1 MVIAVG
7 VVDRAVVDAR
17 LGIRVRAR
25 RLSINPNRPGRGCA
39 VAPVDRGPAGC
50 RGLDRSD
57 HLGELLSLDR
67 LELLVGPDVAAG
79 ALRPAHVALVGPRA
93 A

>member
-1 MVIAVG
+1 MPSA
-7 VVDRAVVDAR
+7 
-17 LGIRVRAR
+17 
-25 RLSINPNRPGRGCA
+25 SI
-39 VAPVDRGPAGC
+39 
-50 RGLDRSD
+50 RSD

-79 ALRPAHVALVGPRA
+79 ALRPAHVALVGSRA